1 MKASVI
7 KSITVLFAALVL
19 AGILA
24 LRSKMQEAHP
34 PDERAAGLA
43 LLAEKL
49 SGPRYFTST
58 NREDGELWISPVEA
72 HKQLPR
78 VATERN
84 LSPEAISEVEKR
96 INQLTTP
103 PTSRIVGSER
113 INLLQLNLALDSI
126 R

>member
-7 KSITVLFAALVL
+7 KSITVLVAALVL

-24 LRSKMQEAHP
+24 LRSKMQEAPP
-34 PDERAAGLA
+34 PDEKAAGLA
-43 LLAEKL
+43 LLADKL

-58 NREDGELWISPVEA
+58 NREDGELWISPAEA
-72 HKQLPR
+72 RKQLPR

-84 LSPEAISEVEKR
+84 LSPEAISEVDKR

-113 INLLQLNLALDSI
+113 INLLQLNLVLDSI